1 VLTDADLY
9 EQLLDATDQAVFVYG
24 DTVSSDMGLVVSNET
39 AQTSPEA
46 DISFQKIPGRDG
58 SLIVD
63 NKRLNNFIYP
73 IHTYLRQ
80 EVGLDIHEAVSHISQ
95 WLKGDVRYRELY
107 LSWDPNYIYK
117 AVYNEQFSITDIL
130 PRFGKIALNFKCHP
144 IKYLISG
151 QNAMALTSGQTLLNP
166 EKRAA
171 KPLISIMGTGDITIK
186 KNGVNWLILSDID
199 GSITVDSESK
209 SVYKDG
215 PNLFEKMNATLSP
228 LFPQLDPGTNAI
240 TWAEA
245 GFAVSITPRWE
256 AIA

>member
-1 VLTDADLY
+1 MPTDADLY
-9 EQLLDATDQAVFVYG
+9 EQLLDSTDQAVFVYG
-24 DTVSSDMGLVVSNET
+24 GIVSSDMSLVISKDT

-46 DISFQKIPGRDG
+46 SVSFQNIPGRDG
-58 SLIVD
+58 SLIID
-63 NKRLNNFIYP
+63 NKRLNNFTYP
-73 IHTYLRQ
+73 IHTYLRP
-80 EVGLDIHEAVSHISQ
+80 EMGLDINEAASRISQ
-95 WLKGDVRYRELY
+95 WLKGNVRYRELY
-107 LSWDPNYIYK
+107 LSWDSNYLYK

-151 QNAMALTSGQTLLNP
+151 QNAIPLTSGQTLLNP

-171 KPLISIMGTGDITIK
+171 KPLISITGTGDITLK
-186 KNGVNWLILSDID
+186 KNGANWLILNDID
-199 GSITVDSESK
+199 GSVTVDSESK

-228 LFPQLDPGTNAI
+228 LFPQLDVGTNVI

-245 GFAVSITPRWE
+245 GFSVSITPRWE
-256 AIA
+256 AIV